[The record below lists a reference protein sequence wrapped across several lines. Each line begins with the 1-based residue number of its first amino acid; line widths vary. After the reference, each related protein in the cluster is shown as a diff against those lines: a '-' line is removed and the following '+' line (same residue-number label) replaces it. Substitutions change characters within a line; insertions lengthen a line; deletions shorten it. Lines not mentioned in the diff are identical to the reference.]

1 MLDHRYMMLTRM
13 IVTPLRALLAV
24 AFCVLV
30 VLELFSIPGQFAY
43 QARIHP
49 EHAGQRW
56 PFTLLWVAVVVAVQV
71 VIVCTWRLLT
81 LVQTDRIFTR
91 PSLKFVD
98 VIIGA
103 LSVAWLLV
111 AGFSLYVVLRYA
123 DDPGAPLLMF
133 LVLTVAAVV
142 LLLVIVL
149 RSLLLQATS
158 LRTDLDAVI

>member
-1 MLDHRYMMLTRM
+1 MTLDR
-13 IVTPLRALLAV
+13 IVVTPLRVLLTV
-24 AFCVLV
+24 AFLVLV
-30 VLELFSIPGQFAY
+30 VLEVFSIPGQFAY
-43 QARIHP
+43 EARVHP

-56 PFTLLWVAVVVAVQV
+56 PFTILWIAVVVAVQV

-98 VIIGA
+98 TIIAA
-103 LSVAWLLV
+103 LAAAWLLV

-123 DDPGAPLLMF
+123 DDPGGPLLLF
-133 LVLTVAAVV
+133 LVLTVAAVIV
-142 LLLVIVL
+142 LLVFVL
-149 RSLLLQATS
+149 RSLLMQATS

>member
-1 MLDHRYMMLTRM
+1 MSPLDRVV
-13 IVTPLRALLAV
+13 VTPLRVLLAT

-30 VLELFSIPGQFAY
+30 VFEVLSIPGQFAHE
-43 QARIHP
+43 ARVHP
-49 EHAGQRW
+49 EHAGERW
-56 PFTLLWVAVVVAVQV
+56 PLTILWIAVVVAVQV

-98 VIIGA
+98 AIIGA
-103 LSVAWLLV
+103 LSVAWLMG

-142 LLLVIVL
+142 LLLVVVL

>member
-1 MLDHRYMMLTRM
+1 MSLERL
-13 IVTPLRALLAV
+13 IVTPLRVLLAV
-24 AFCVLV
+24 AFLVLV
-30 VLELFSIPGQFAY
+30 LFAVLSIPGQFAHE
-43 QARIHP
+43 ARVHP

-56 PFTLLWVAVVVAVQV
+56 PFTILWIGVVVAVQV

-98 VIIGA
+98 AIIGA
-103 LSVAWLLV
+103 LTTAWLLV
-111 AGFSLYVVLRYA
+111 AGFSLYVVARYA
-123 DDPGAPLLMF
+123 DDPGGPLLLF

-142 LLLVIVL
+142 LLLVVVL

-158 LRTDLDAVI
+158 LRTEIDAVI